1 MGSGYLDANRP
12 AGAYR
17 SWRRTLGK
25 VWNKLPTYLGALV
38 ILCVTLAPAYWL
50 FMSAISYNQDLTRR
64 PPIWFPS
71 NPTYA
76 RLMSLTVGGVVEG
89 AGIGEISSPAVVFR
103 HSILNSFTVAI
114 TTTLLCLFLG
124 SLTAYAFTRL
134 RFPMKGSLLLLAITA
149 QMVPPIVLV
158 IPLYQV
164 MRALKLIDTLAA
176 LVILYSSFTLVYVI
190 WVMTGFFRTIPQE
203 LEESALIDGCTRL
216 GALFRVILPLSLPGL
231 FATGLL
237 CFLLSWDEFMYALI
251 FTSSVNAKTITVA
264 IGEFT
269 KQYAIDYG
277 MMMAAGVVASIP
289 PLILA
294 LVFQRS
300 LVSGL
305 TAGAVKG

>member
-1 MGSGYLDANRP
+1 MTSVTDKQQELSVVRNTR
-12 AGAYR
+12 
-17 SWRRTLGK
+17 RRTRKL
-25 VWNKLPTYLGALV
+25 WHKLPTYIGALLV
-38 ILCVTLAPAYWL
+38 LFFTLAPAYWL
-50 FMSAISYNQDLTRR
+50 FVSAISYNQDLTQT
-64 PPIWFPS
+64 PPEWFPR
-71 NPTYA
+71 NPTYD
-76 RLMSLTVGGVVEG
+76 RLIALITGGVVEG
-89 AGIGEISSPAVVFR
+89 AGIGETGSPAAVFR
-103 HSILNSFTVAI
+103 RAVLNSFIVAI
-114 TTTLLCLFLG
+114 VTTSLCLFLG

-134 RFPMKGSLLLLAITA
+134 RFPLKGSLLLLAITA

-164 MRALKLIDTLAA
+164 IRTLGLMDTLAA
-176 LVILYSSFTLVYVI
+176 LIILYSSFILVYVI
-190 WVMTGFFRTIPQE
+190 WVMTGFFRTIPGE

-237 CFLLSWDEFMYALI
+237 CFLMSWDEFMFALI
-251 FTSSVNAKTITVA
+251 FTSSVQAKTITVA

-269 KQYAIDYG
+269 KQYTIDYG
-277 MMMAAGVVASIP
+277 MMMAGGFVASIP

-300 LVSGL
+300 LVKGL

>member
-1 MGSGYLDANRP
+1 V
-12 AGAYR
+12 
-17 SWRRTLGK
+17 WR
-25 VWNKLPTYLGALV
+25 KLPVYVGALLV
-38 ILCVTLAPAYWL
+38 FFFTLAPAYWL
-50 FMSAISYNQDLTRR
+50 FVSAISYNQDLTQS
-64 PPIWFPS
+64 PPQWFPT
-71 NPTYA
+71 NPTYD
-76 RLMSLTVGGVVEG
+76 RLIALITGGKVEG
-89 AGIGEISSPAVVFR
+89 AGIGESTSPSAVFQRAVF
-103 HSILNSFTVAI
+103 NSFTVAI
-114 TTTLLCLFLG
+114 VTTSICLFMG

-134 RFPMKGSLLLLAITA
+134 RFPLKGSLLLLAITA

-164 MRALKLIDTLAA
+164 IRTLGLMDTLAA
-176 LVILYSSFTLVYVI
+176 LIILYSSFILVYVI
-190 WVMTGFFRTIPQE
+190 WVMTGFFRTIPTE

-237 CFLLSWDEFMYALI
+237 CFLMSWDEFMFALI
-251 FTSSVNAKTITVA
+251 FTSSAQAKTITVA

-269 KQYAIDYG
+269 KQYTIDYG
-277 MMMAAGVVASIP
+277 MMMAGGFVASIP

-300 LVSGL
+300 LVKGL

>member
-1 MGSGYLDANRP
+1 MQTAGTHRP
-12 AGAYR
+12 MTR
-17 SWRRTLGK
+17 SRGWRRVARK
-25 VWNKLPTYLGALV
+25 IWHKLPTYLSALI
-38 ILCVTLAPAYWL
+38 ILFMTLAPAYWL
-50 FMSAISYNQDLTRR
+50 FVSAISYNQDLTRR
-64 PPIWFPS
+64 PPQWFPS
-71 NPTYA
+71 NPTYE
-76 RLMSLTVGGVVEG
+76 RLISLTVGGVVQG
-89 AGIGEISSPAVVFR
+89 AGIGEIGSPAAVFR
-103 HSILNSFTVAI
+103 RSILNSFGVAI

-164 MRALKLIDTLAA
+164 MRALKLIDTLGV
-176 LVILYSSFTLVYVI
+176 LVILYSSFILVYVI

-251 FTSSVNAKTITVA
+251 FTSSVDAKTITVA

-269 KQYAIDYG
+269 KQYTIDYG
-277 MMMAAGVVASIP
+277 MMMAGGLVASIP

-294 LVFQRS
+294 LIFQRS